1 MLKHAISM
9 PFSALLVIGLSGVL
23 RSFPERWFDCLA
35 TLPEKVKIIFKLFGG
50 YKFEERFLFTII

>member
-1 MLKHAISM
+1 M